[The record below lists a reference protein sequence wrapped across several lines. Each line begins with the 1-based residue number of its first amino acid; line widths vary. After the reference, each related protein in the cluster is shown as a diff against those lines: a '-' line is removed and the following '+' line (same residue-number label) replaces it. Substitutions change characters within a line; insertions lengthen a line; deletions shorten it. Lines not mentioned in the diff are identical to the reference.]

1 MLHIVIIDD
10 DKASILVLIKL
21 LKKLSS
27 FEIHISGTALNL
39 DDGVMLIKKAHP
51 DIVFL
56 DIQLAGKNGLEIFNE
71 FTYPHFK
78 IIICT
83 AYQQYALD
91 ALNNATSGFLLK
103 PVSLIELQE
112 TLQKISK
119 ELKHEQLQH
128 ILEEHC
134 NFLYTP
140 GIPSKNIFFD
150 LEDGFIMLNTR
161 NMEYCYAHNSYC
173 GVVTYSGKKY
183 IITKSLSELEDIL
196 PKNTFFEDFFTE
208 VLAVTFLAAPLAVRF
223 LPFLVDFLIV
233 VFLPFLAAG
242 FLAWTFFPSASSSR
256 AGQAEK
262 VKSPFASPKR

>member
-56 DIQLAGKNGLEIFNE
+56 DIQLAGRNGLEIFNE
-71 FTYPHFK
+71 FTSPHFK

-103 PVSLIELQE
+103 PVGLIELQE

-196 PKNTFFEDFFTE
+196 PKNQFYRTHNSYLVNIYYIRKYVHSKESYVLMKSGIKIPVSVRITSDITEDIKNR
-208 VLAVTFLAAPLAVRF
+208 LK
-223 LPFLVDFLIV
+223 
-233 VFLPFLAAG
+233 
-242 FLAWTFFPSASSSR
+242 
-256 AGQAEK
+256 Q
-262 VKSPFASPKR
+262 

>member
-56 DIQLAGKNGLEIFNE
+56 DIQLAGRNGLEIFNE

-103 PVSLIELQE
+103 PVGLIELQE

-128 ILEEHC
+128 LLEEHC

-196 PKNTFFEDFFTE
+196 PKNQFYRTHNSYLVNIYYIRKYVHSKESYVLMKSGIKIPVSVRITSDITEDIKNR
-208 VLAVTFLAAPLAVRF
+208 LK
-223 LPFLVDFLIV
+223 
-233 VFLPFLAAG
+233 
-242 FLAWTFFPSASSSR
+242 
-256 AGQAEK
+256 Q
-262 VKSPFASPKR
+262 